1 MSSVVLREHLLLV
14 KCNSNERAPYFFSK
28 ISTYIY
34 ESYRKTLISLK
45 LSCTSSFIPCPTRCF
60 RHSTTTKNELKTKK
74 RVPLRRAGKKNMLAA
89 SYFIPHCCLYFIFL
103 FFQIIQTEFEIREFQ
118 TRQRARRKSAIVGM
132 CGVRTN

>member
-74 RVPLRRAGKKNMLAA
+74 SVLLRRAEKKKKYWQPVISFLTVA
-89 SYFIPHCCLYFIFL
+89 FIL
-103 FFQIIQTEFEIREFQ
+103 FFYFFKSFRQNLKFESSKHANGHDAKVLSLECV
-118 TRQRARRKSAIVGM
+118 A
-132 CGVRTN
+132 